1 MSTAPFDFDTIL
13 ITSVGRGDRVVV
25 DTLKNDTRAPLLGD
39 FYGLVHI
46 QEEQYVLVPYY
57 RAVAGNMALRWQLI
71 HKDDIG
77 NLAVP
82 QQVIEEEL
90 RKFED

>member
-1 MSTAPFDFDTIL
+1 MSSEQFNFDTIL

-25 DTLKNDTRAPLLGD
+25 DTLKNDTKVPLLGD

-46 QEEQYVLVPYY
+46 QEQQYVLVSYY
-57 RAVAGNMALRWQLI
+57 LKVGGNLVLRWQLI

-77 NLAVP
+77 SLAVP
-82 QQVIEEEL
+82 QQVIDEEL
-90 RKFED
+90 KEFED